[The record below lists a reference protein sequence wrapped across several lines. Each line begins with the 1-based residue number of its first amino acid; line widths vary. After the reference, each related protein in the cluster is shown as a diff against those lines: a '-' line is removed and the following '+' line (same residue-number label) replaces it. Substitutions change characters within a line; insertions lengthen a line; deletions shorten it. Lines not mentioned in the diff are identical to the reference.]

1 MLTFSVQIDLEVQ
14 ADSLGYVEE
23 MTAELEQV
31 ISSHFDEDGLLEFDY
46 EIVQQEQDEETRE
59 DYED

>member
-1 MLTFSVQIDLEVQ
+1 MLTFSVQIDLEAQ

-23 MTAELEQV
+23 MTAELKQV

-46 EIVQQEQDEETRE
+46 EIAQREQDEETRE
-59 DYED
+59 DYQD